1 MIYLI
6 TYLTLALAVSFFSL
20 GKRISYLNVFFIS
33 LFFTPVIGLI
43 IVLKTENNI
52 LTHHYITKLKCTSCD
67 NEMTVNTKE
76 CPVCGKKVE
85 VAFSENI
92 SLNLA

>member
-6 TYLTLALAVSFFSL
+6 TYLLLALAVSFFSL

-33 LFFTPVIGLI
+33 LLFTPIIGLI

-52 LTHHYITKLKCTSCD
+52 ITHHYITRLKRTSSE
-67 NEMTVNTKE
+67 NEMTVNTIK
-76 CPVCGKKVE
+76 
-85 VAFSENI
+85 
-92 SLNLA
+92 